1 MKTGFAAALVPLIL
15 LLVFSVTAGAQ
26 KQDTATA
33 ASETRKDTKR
43 IETGAVTINMPE
55 GMTKD
60 QADAILNEL
69 RLIRQLLEKQQN
81 TGSQTAATPMPQAPP
96 KVNMSLGNGWYSLGR
111 DDAPLTLVEFSDY
124 QCPFCGRFHSD
135 TFIDLKKN
143 YIDTGKIRF
152 VSRDLPLSF
161 HPNALGAA
169 EAARCAGE
177 QGKFWEM
184 RNVMISNST
193 DLSKDA
199 IMRYAQALP
208 LDIGKF
214 RPCMEAESPKTEVM
228 KDVADATALQ
238 ISGTPT
244 FVLGKTSK
252 DTLSGIL
259 IVGAQP
265 YSTFDAAIQ
274 QMLSPI
280 Q

>member
-1 MKTGFAAALVPLIL
+1 M
-15 LLVFSVTAGAQ
+15 
-26 KQDTATA
+26 
-33 ASETRKDTKR
+33 
-43 IETGAVTINMPE
+43 
-55 GMTKD
+55 
-60 QADAILNEL
+60 
-69 RLIRQLLEKQQN
+69 
-81 TGSQTAATPMPQAPP
+81 
-96 KVNMSLGNGWYSLGR
+96 GNGWYSLGR

-124 QCPFCGRFHSD
+124 QCPFCGRFHTD
-135 TFIDLKKN
+135 TFADLKKN

-152 VSRDLPLSF
+152 VSRDLPLGF

-193 DLSKDA
+193 DLSRDA
-199 IMRYAQALP
+199 IMKYAQALP
-208 LDIGKF
+208 VNMGKF
-214 RPCMEAESPKTEVM
+214 RPCLEGETHKAEVM
-228 KDVADATALQ
+228 KDLADATALQ

-252 DTLSGIL
+252 DIMSGML

-265 YSTFDAAIQ
+265 YSAFDAAIQ
-274 QMLSPI
+274 QMLSPS